1 MDGDGVEKEG
11 EMGERVKKER
21 RRQAYAKPE
30 SAHRSPRDSRIST
43 EQQPSS
49 DVTDTRAHKWRLTKK
64 IKNIFRLIKV
74 KNIYPIHAK
83 TAIYVLI

>member
-30 SAHRSPRDSRIST
+30 N
-43 EQQPSS
+43 
-49 DVTDTRAHKWRLTKK
+49 RLD
-64 IKNIFRLIKV
+64 NQ
-74 KNIYPIHAK
+74 H
-83 TAIYVLI
+83 